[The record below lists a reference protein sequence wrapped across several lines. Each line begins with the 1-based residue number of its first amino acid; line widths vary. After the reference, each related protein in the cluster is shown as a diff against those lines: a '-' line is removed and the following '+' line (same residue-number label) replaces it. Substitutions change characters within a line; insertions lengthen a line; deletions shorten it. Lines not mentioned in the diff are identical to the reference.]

1 MMKNWMSALASH
13 YEMVR
18 HRFPDDKLIIL
29 FDIDGT
35 ILDMRHML
43 HYLFQAFDRSQ
54 GTTFFQDLPLAEIDV
69 HENDIAPFLQRRH
82 IPSAAQE
89 KILAWYE
96 LNAWS
101 SSAMMAA
108 HRPFGGVLEVIRWFQ
123 MQPQTYVGL
132 NTARPEFFRADTL
145 QSLNHLGREYKV
157 DFKDELL
164 YMRPDDWTEPSPLA
178 KVAGV
183 NYFQQAGYH
192 VFAFIDNEPDNLEAI
207 AQADPNHEILL
218 LHADTI
224 FMSQRSR
231 LPGRAVP
238 GKQYDLTELVT
249 ERTLPQHIQFV
260 WNNLNDRS
268 NLAQFLAS
276 DVYWGEFDI
285 RIDPTGGDLIVRHD
299 SFQEAPLHPDE
310 AWLTLGYTLDRL
322 RYANKGVK
330 LDLKAGG
337 PLIDRVLD
345 LVVSYGYNQLNLWFN
360 GSLEHLQESGF
371 RKLALAHPGATL
383 QCPINFLAPMLQA
396 EPARAKLLLDRFQA
410 WGLNRFAIDW
420 RAPNLRHCCDQLEQ
434 WGFEIDIYNVP
445 DLQAFL
451 QAVLLRPQSI
461 TSDFDFPQWYYYGRG
476 PVDRSE
482 PVERVLLSTV

>member
-1 MMKNWMSALASH
+1 
-13 YEMVR
+13 
-18 HRFPDDKLIIL
+18 
-29 FDIDGT
+29 
-35 ILDMRHML
+35 
-43 HYLFQAFDRSQ
+43 
-54 GTTFFQDLPLAEIDV
+54 
-69 HENDIAPFLQRRH
+69 
-82 IPSAAQE
+82 
-89 KILAWYE
+89 
-96 LNAWS
+96 
-101 SSAMMAA
+101 
-108 HRPFGGVLEVIRWFQ
+108 
-123 MQPQTYVGL
+123 
-132 NTARPEFFRADTL
+132 
-145 QSLNHLGREYKV
+145 
-157 DFKDELL
+157 
-164 YMRPDDWTEPSPLA
+164 EPSPLA

-345 LVVSYGYNQLNLWFN
+345 LVVSYGYN
-360 GSLEHLQESGF
+360 
-371 RKLALAHPGATL
+371 
-383 QCPINFLAPMLQA
+383 
-396 EPARAKLLLDRFQA
+396 
-410 WGLNRFAIDW
+410 
-420 RAPNLRHCCDQLEQ
+420 
-434 WGFEIDIYNVP
+434 
-445 DLQAFL
+445 
-451 QAVLLRPQSI
+451 
-461 TSDFDFPQWYYYGRG
+461 
-476 PVDRSE
+476 
-482 PVERVLLSTV
+482 